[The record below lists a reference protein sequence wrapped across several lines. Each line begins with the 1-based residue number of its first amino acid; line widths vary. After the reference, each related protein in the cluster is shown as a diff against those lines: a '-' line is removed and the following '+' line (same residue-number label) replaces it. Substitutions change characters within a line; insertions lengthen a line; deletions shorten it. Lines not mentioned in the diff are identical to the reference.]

1 MTMTLEQLNQMND
14 QINSLIKQ
22 VETKGVECGRQSTY
36 FGDEI
41 YVHNYGNNERAS
53 IYSPSQFI
61 RWANWYLNHHT
72 EDDEYQGEDVALGG
86 TGIQIIW
93 SQWTFNNLSK
103 NYVMFCPS
111 SGQNSIPIHPWLHLL
126 TM

>member
-1 MTMTLEQLNQMND
+1 MFLNNYQTHLHNNQMTMTLEQLNQMND

-22 VETKGVECGRQSTY
+22 VEAKGVECGRQSTY

-53 IYSPSQFI
+53 IYSPSQFL
-61 RWANWYLNHHT
+61 RWAEWYLNHHT

-86 TGIQIIW
+86 TGIQII
-93 SQWTFNNLSK
+93 
-103 NYVMFCPS
+103 
-111 SGQNSIPIHPWLHLL
+111 
-126 TM
+126 